1 MAISDI
7 NALHRLISQHGS
19 IQVSPQHLNLLQGK
33 KPAPFIPRG
42 QHQPPNTGYQV
53 FLTGYASHILGTE
66 RNRKDALQLETSIN
80 QLRSLPRPAFGGHKL
95 IGSVDTRWHQR
106 RPHMEHHR

>member
-1 MAISDI
+1 MALSDI
-7 NALHRLISQHGS
+7 KALNNLIFQHGNT
-19 IQVSPQHLNLLQGK
+19 QVSPQHLKLMNK
-33 KPAPFIPRG
+33 NKPTPFIPVG

-66 RNRKDALQLETSIN
+66 ENKEHFRQLDKSIN

-106 RPHMEHHR
+106 RPHLEHHR